1 MSDFKSAEKLPVG
14 LKRSVEVAI
23 TREMVDAFV
32 TLSGDD
38 NPIHVQPTF
47 AQAAGLRGPVVHGC
61 LTLAVVSKL
70 IGTTLPGP
78 GALMR
83 SLQVDWLKPVF
94 AGDKLIVTGKV
105 EQHSASTES
114 VLLRIEGRNQV
125 GAVVMRVRATVG
137 LLGETTAE
145 QKVVGVSGEGSAA
158 KPGDKPLA
166 PSATGVAGRAVLVT
180 GESLGIGRAI
190 ALELGRCGYPVAVGY
205 LEAEREA
212 NESVREIVAAGGK
225 AAAISLDLSSRDQI
239 IDSLSKCGADLGP
252 VLAVVHAATP
262 PADSV
267 PVAELEEAT
276 LDWYWR
282 VCAKGALTLC
292 QGILPAVRSSRWG
305 RFIFVGSAALIGA
318 PPARMAAYVT
328 AKSAALG
335 LMRSLAVELGPFGMT
350 VNAVSPGMTLADV
363 GSNFS
368 PRVQMAEAQRNP
380 LRRLAQGSDIAQM
393 VRFLMS
399 DEAAFINGAHLPIT
413 GGAPMM

>member
-1 MSDFKSAEKLPVG
+1 VTDRKSVEKLPVG
-14 LKRSVEVAI
+14 LKRSIEVAI

-32 TLSGDD
+32 TLSGDN
-38 NPIHVQPTF
+38 NPIHVDPTF

-70 IGTTLPGP
+70 VGTTLPGP

-94 AGDKLIVTGKV
+94 AGDKLIVTGEV
-105 EQHSASTES
+105 EQRSASAES
-114 VLLRIEGRNQV
+114 VLLRIEGQNQV

-137 LLGETTAE
+137 LLSQTGAD
-145 QKVVGVSGEGSAA
+145 QKVEVPGESSYA

-166 PSATGVAGRAVLVT
+166 QPAAGVTGRAVMVT

-212 NESVREIVAAGGK
+212 NESVREIVGAGGK
-225 AAAISLDLSSRDQI
+225 AAAISLDLSSREQI
-239 IDSLSKCGADLGP
+239 IDALSKCAADLGP

-282 VCAKGALTLC
+282 VCAKGALALC
-292 QGILPAVRSSRWG
+292 QGILPAVRNRRWG

-350 VNAVSPGMTLADV
+350 VNAVSPGLTPADI
-363 GSNFS
+363 GSNSS

-380 LRRLAQGSDIAQM
+380 LRRLAQAGDIAQM

>member
-1 MSDFKSAEKLPVG
+1 MTDRKSVEKLPVG
-14 LKRSVEVAI
+14 LKKSVEVAI

-38 NPIHVQPTF
+38 NPIHVDPSF

-61 LTLAVVSKL
+61 LTLAVVSRL

-94 AGDKLIVTGKV
+94 AGDRLIVSGEV

-125 GAVVMRVRATVG
+125 GTVVMRVRAAVG
-137 LLGETTAE
+137 LLSRTGADPTA
-145 QKVVGVSGEGSAA
+145 GGGSGEASAA
-158 KPGDKPLA
+158 KPAEKSPNQA
-166 PSATGVAGRAVLVT
+166 ASATDRAVMVT
-180 GESLGIGRAI
+180 GESMGIGRAI

-212 NESVREIVAAGGK
+212 NESVREIVGAGGK
-225 AAAISLDLSSRDQI
+225 AAAICLDLSSRDQI
-239 IDSLSKCGADLGP
+239 IDALAKSAAGLGP

-267 PVAELEEAT
+267 PVAELQEAT

-282 VCAKGALTLC
+282 VCAKGALALC
-292 QGILPAVRSSRWG
+292 QGILPAVRSSGWG
-305 RFIFVGSAALIGA
+305 RFIFLGSGALIGA

-350 VNAVSPGMTLADV
+350 VNAVSPGLTPADI

-368 PRVQMAEAQRNP
+368 PRVQMVEAQRNP
-380 LRRLAQGSDIAQM
+380 LRRLAQASDIAQM